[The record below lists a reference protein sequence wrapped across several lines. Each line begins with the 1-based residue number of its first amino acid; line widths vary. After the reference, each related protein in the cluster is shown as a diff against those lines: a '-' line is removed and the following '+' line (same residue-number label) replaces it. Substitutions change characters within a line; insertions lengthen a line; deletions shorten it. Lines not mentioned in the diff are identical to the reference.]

1 MPVVNL
7 FNMCLS
13 RLPSTYFIYIFCPKP
28 TTIMTKNKSFLSP
41 IVIIGMLFFIFGF
54 ITWLN
59 GTLIPFLKI
68 ACELEYAEALLVTF
82 AFYIAYVFL
91 AIPSSFILTKV
102 GFKNGMAWGLVI
114 MAIGAVVFVPAA
126 QSRSFALFLTGLF
139 IQGAGISLLQTAS
152 NPYISILGPIES
164 AAQRISIMGV
174 CNKIAGALSPLIL
187 GAIILDGA
195 SDIEN
200 QLKTSLASEKEILLN
215 ELAGRVIVPYIVMAI
230 ALLLLA
236 FMIYKSSLPEIDTS
250 KDENEAVQDTSGKS
264 IFQHVNL
271 VLGILA
277 IFCCVGVEVIAG
289 DTIGQYGS
297 SLGISLDVSKNFTSL
312 TLVAM
317 LVGYFVG
324 IVAIPKYIPQ
334 NKALMYC
341 GIIGVLFTIGIIFT
355 AGFTSVAFVALLGLA
370 NSLMW
375 PAIFPL
381 AIKGLGKKT
390 EFGSALLIMGI
401 GGGAILPFFY
411 GKIAESIG
419 VQQAYLILIPCYLYI
434 LYFATI
440 GHKKQMW

>member
-1 MPVVNL
+1 
-7 FNMCLS
+7 
-13 RLPSTYFIYIFCPKP
+13 
-28 TTIMTKNKSFLSP
+28 MTKSKSFFSP

-68 ACELEYAEALLVTF
+68 ACELEYAQALLVTF

-91 AIPSSFILTKV
+91 AIPSSMILKKV

-114 MAIGAVVFVPAA
+114 MAIGAIIFVPAA
-126 QSRSFALFLTGLF
+126 QSRSFVLFLTGLF

-195 SDIEN
+195 SDIET
-200 QLKTSLASEKEILLN
+200 QLKTSLAAEKEVLLN

-230 ALLLLA
+230 ALVLLA
-236 FMIYKSSLPEIDTS
+236 FLIYKSSLPEIDTS
-250 KDENEAVQDTSGKS
+250 KDENETLQETGEKS
-264 IFQHVNL
+264 VLQHANL
-271 VLGILA
+271 VFGILA

-312 TLVAM
+312 TLIAM

-324 IVAIPKYIPQ
+324 IVAIPKFISQ

-341 GIIGVLFTIGIIFT
+341 GIIGSIFTLGIVFT
-355 AGFTSVAFVALLGLA
+355 AGFTSVAFVAMLGLA
-370 NSLMW
+370 NALMW

-401 GGGAILPFFY
+401 GGGAILPYFY
-411 GKIAESIG
+411 GKLAESFGI
-419 VQQAYLILIPCYLYI
+419 QEAYLILIPCYLYI
-434 LYFATI
+434 LFFATI
-440 GHKKQMW
+440 GHKKQSW

>member
-1 MPVVNL
+1 
-7 FNMCLS
+7 
-13 RLPSTYFIYIFCPKP
+13 
-28 TTIMTKNKSFLSP
+28 MTKNKSFLSP

-102 GFKNGMAWGLVI
+102 GFKNGMALGLVI

-250 KDENEAVQDTSGKS
+250 KDESEAVQDASGKS

-411 GKIAESIG
+411 GKIAESVG

-440 GHKKQMW
+440 GHKKQTW

>member
-1 MPVVNL
+1 
-7 FNMCLS
+7 
-13 RLPSTYFIYIFCPKP
+13 
-28 TTIMTKNKSFLSP
+28 MTKSKSFFSP

-68 ACELEYAEALLVTF
+68 ACELEYAQALLVTF

-91 AIPSSFILTKV
+91 AIPSSMILTKV
-102 GFKNGMAWGLVI
+102 GFKNGMAWGLVV
-114 MAIGAVVFVPAA
+114 MAIGAIIFVPAA
-126 QSRSFALFLTGLF
+126 QSRSFVLFLTGLF

-195 SDIEN
+195 SDIET
-200 QLKTSLASEKEILLN
+200 QLKTSLAAEKEVLLN

-230 ALLLLA
+230 ALVLLA
-236 FMIYKSSLPEIDTS
+236 FLIYKSSLPEIDTS
-250 KDENEAVQDTSGKS
+250 KDENETLQETGEKS
-264 IFQHVNL
+264 VLQHANL
-271 VLGILA
+271 VFGILA

-312 TLVAM
+312 TLIAM

-324 IVAIPKYIPQ
+324 IVAIPKFISQ

-341 GIIGVLFTIGIIFT
+341 GIIGSIFTLGIVLT
-355 AGFTSVAFVALLGLA
+355 AGFTSVAFVAMLGLA
-370 NSLMW
+370 NALMW

-401 GGGAILPFFY
+401 GGGAILPYFY
-411 GKIAESIG
+411 GKLAESFGI
-419 VQQAYLILIPCYLYI
+419 QEAYLILIPCYLYI
-434 LYFATI
+434 LFFATI
-440 GHKKQMW
+440 GHKRQSW

>member
-1 MPVVNL
+1 
-7 FNMCLS
+7 
-13 RLPSTYFIYIFCPKP
+13 
-28 TTIMTKNKSFLSP
+28 MTNKSKSFFSP
-41 IVIIGMLFFIFGF
+41 IVIIGILFFIFGF

-68 ACELEYAEALLVTF
+68 ACELEYAQALLVTF

-91 AIPSSFILTKV
+91 AIPSSMILKKV

-114 MAIGAVVFVPAA
+114 MAIGAIIFVPAA
-126 QSRSFALFLTGLF
+126 QSRSFVLFLTGLF

-187 GAIILDGA
+187 GAIILEGA
-195 SDIEN
+195 SEIET
-200 QLKTSLASEKEILLN
+200 QLKTSLAAEKEILLN
-215 ELAGRVIVPYIVMAI
+215 ELAGRVIVPYIIMAI
-230 ALLLLA
+230 ALLGLA
-236 FMIYKSSLPEIDTS
+236 FLIYKSSLPEIDTS
-250 KDENEAVQDTSGKS
+250 KEENDTNQETGEKS
-264 IFQHVNL
+264 VLQHPNL
-271 VLGILA
+271 VFGILA

-317 LVGYFVG
+317 LVGYFIG
-324 IVAIPKYIPQ
+324 IVAIPKYISQ
-334 NKALMYC
+334 NKALMGC
-341 GIIGVLFTIGIIFT
+341 GIVGAIFTLGIIFT
-355 AGFTSVAFVALLGLA
+355 SGFTSVAFVAMLGLA
-370 NSLMW
+370 NALMW

-401 GGGAILPFFY
+401 GGGAILPYFY
-411 GKIAESIG
+411 GKMAESLG
-419 VQQAYLILIPCYLYI
+419 VQEAYLILIPCYLYI
-434 LYFATI
+434 LFFATV
-440 GHKKQMW
+440 GHKKQSW

>member
-1 MPVVNL
+1 
-7 FNMCLS
+7 
-13 RLPSTYFIYIFCPKP
+13 
-28 TTIMTKNKSFLSP
+28 MTKSKSFFSP

-68 ACELEYAEALLVTF
+68 ACELEYAQALLVTF

-91 AIPSSFILTKV
+91 AIPSSMILTKV
-102 GFKNGMAWGLVI
+102 GFKNGMAWGLVV
-114 MAIGAVVFVPAA
+114 MAIGAIIFVPAA
-126 QSRSFALFLTGLF
+126 QSRSFVLFLTGLF

-152 NPYISILGPIES
+152 NPYISILGPLES

-195 SDIEN
+195 SDIET
-200 QLKTSLASEKEILLN
+200 QLKTSLAAEKEVLLN

-230 ALLLLA
+230 ALVLLA
-236 FMIYKSSLPEIDTS
+236 FLIYKSSLPEIDTS
-250 KDENEAVQDTSGKS
+250 KDENETQQETGEKS
-264 IFQHVNL
+264 VLQHANL
-271 VLGILA
+271 VFGILA

-312 TLVAM
+312 TLIAM

-324 IVAIPKYIPQ
+324 IVAIPKFISQ

-341 GIIGVLFTIGIIFT
+341 GIIGSIFTLGIVFT
-355 AGFTSVAFVALLGLA
+355 AGFTSVAFVAMLGLA
-370 NSLMW
+370 NALMW

-401 GGGAILPFFY
+401 GGGAILPYFY
-411 GKIAESIG
+411 GKLAESFGI
-419 VQQAYLILIPCYLYI
+419 QEAYLILIPCYLYI
-434 LYFATI
+434 LFFATI
-440 GHKKQMW
+440 GHKKQSW

>member
-1 MPVVNL
+1 
-7 FNMCLS
+7 
-13 RLPSTYFIYIFCPKP
+13 
-28 TTIMTKNKSFLSP
+28 MTKSKSFFSP

-68 ACELEYAEALLVTF
+68 ACELEYAQALLVTF

-91 AIPSSFILTKV
+91 AIPSSMILTKV
-102 GFKNGMAWGLVI
+102 GFKNGMAWGLVV
-114 MAIGAVVFVPAA
+114 MAIGAIIFVPAA
-126 QSRSFALFLTGLF
+126 QSRSFPLFLTGLF

-195 SDIEN
+195 SDIET
-200 QLKTSLASEKEILLN
+200 QLKTSLAAEKEVLLN

-230 ALLLLA
+230 ALVLLA
-236 FMIYKSSLPEIDTS
+236 FLIYKSSLPEIDTS
-250 KDENEAVQDTSGKS
+250 KDENETLQETGEKS
-264 IFQHVNL
+264 VLQHANL
-271 VLGILA
+271 VFGILA

-312 TLVAM
+312 TLIAM

-324 IVAIPKYIPQ
+324 IVAIPKFISQ
-334 NKALMYC
+334 NKALMGC
-341 GIIGVLFTIGIIFT
+341 GIVGAIFTLGIIFT
-355 AGFTSVAFVALLGLA
+355 SGFTSVAFVAMLGLA
-370 NSLMW
+370 NALMW

-401 GGGAILPFFY
+401 GGGAILPYFY
-411 GKIAESIG
+411 GKLAESFGI
-419 VQQAYLILIPCYLYI
+419 QEAYLILIPCYLYI
-434 LYFATI
+434 LFFATI
-440 GHKKQMW
+440 GHKKQSW

>member
-1 MPVVNL
+1 
-7 FNMCLS
+7 
-13 RLPSTYFIYIFCPKP
+13 
-28 TTIMTKNKSFLSP
+28 MTKSKSFFSP

-68 ACELEYAEALLVTF
+68 ACELEYAQALLVTF

-91 AIPSSFILTKV
+91 AIPSSMILTKV
-102 GFKNGMAWGLVI
+102 GFKNGMAWGLVV
-114 MAIGAVVFVPAA
+114 MAIGAIIFVPAA
-126 QSRSFALFLTGLF
+126 QSRSFVLFLTGLF

-195 SDIEN
+195 DDIET
-200 QLKTSLASEKEILLN
+200 QLKTSLAAEKEVLLN

-230 ALLLLA
+230 ALVLLA
-236 FMIYKSSLPEIDTS
+236 FLIYKSSLPEIDTS
-250 KDENEAVQDTSGKS
+250 KDENETVQETGEKS
-264 IFQHVNL
+264 VLQHANL
-271 VLGILA
+271 VFGILA

-312 TLVAM
+312 TLIAM

-324 IVAIPKYIPQ
+324 IVAIPKFISQ

-341 GIIGVLFTIGIIFT
+341 GIIGSIFTLGIVFT
-355 AGFTSVAFVALLGLA
+355 AGFTSVAFVAMLGLA
-370 NSLMW
+370 NALMW

-401 GGGAILPFFY
+401 GGGAILPYFY
-411 GKIAESIG
+411 GKLAESFGI
-419 VQQAYLILIPCYLYI
+419 QEAYLILIPCYLYI
-434 LYFATI
+434 LFFATI
-440 GHKKQMW
+440 GHKKQSW

>member
-1 MPVVNL
+1 
-7 FNMCLS
+7 
-13 RLPSTYFIYIFCPKP
+13 
-28 TTIMTKNKSFLSP
+28 MTKSKSFFSP

-68 ACELEYAEALLVTF
+68 ACELEYAQALLVTF

-91 AIPSSFILTKV
+91 AIPSSMILTKV
-102 GFKNGMAWGLVI
+102 GFKNGMAWGLVV
-114 MAIGAVVFVPAA
+114 MAIGAIIFVPAA
-126 QSRSFALFLTGLF
+126 QSRSFVLFLTGLF

-195 SDIEN
+195 DDIET
-200 QLKTSLASEKEILLN
+200 QLKTSLAAEKEVLLN

-230 ALLLLA
+230 ALVLLA
-236 FMIYKSSLPEIDTS
+236 FLIYKSSLPEIDTS
-250 KDENEAVQDTSGKS
+250 KDENETVQETGEKS
-264 IFQHVNL
+264 VLQHANL
-271 VLGILA
+271 VFGILA

-312 TLVAM
+312 TLIAM

-324 IVAIPKYIPQ
+324 IVAIPKFISQ

-341 GIIGVLFTIGIIFT
+341 GIIGSIFTLGIVFT
-355 AGFTSVAFVALLGLA
+355 AGFTSVAFVAMLGLA
-370 NSLMW
+370 NALMW

-401 GGGAILPFFY
+401 GGGAILPYFY
-411 GKIAESIG
+411 GKLAESFGI
-419 VQQAYLILIPCYLYI
+419 QEAYLILIPCYLYI
-434 LYFATI
+434 LFFATI
-440 GHKKQMW
+440 GHRKQSW